1 MLTLSENFRALFYA
15 PFYAAFAIGAY
26 AAEGLDVTLRRSPDP
41 AATSADLLAGR
52 VDAMWGG
59 PLRVILTH
67 AADPMADAVCF
78 CDVVVRD
85 PFFIVGGSP
94 RPDFRLADLGRIRF
108 ASVAEVPTPW
118 LCLQD
123 DLRRAGLDPAALNR
137 VSGPSMAEN
146 AAALREGTLDAAQ
159 LFQPYVETLVAEG
172 AGHIWYAAATR
183 GLTAYT
189 SLVAR
194 RSVIAA
200 RREEFAAMV
209 RGMLRTLRWFAAT
222 PAEEVARAVGEFLPD
237 VKLPILAASIERYRA
252 LGLYATGPGESRE
265 GYDRLQAAMLSGGA
279 LRCPENLSHIVGEVE
294 TRIAEGE
301 GDRVGM

>member
-26 AAEGLDVTLRRSPDP
+26 AAEGLDVTLRSSPDP
-41 AATSADLLAGR
+41 AATAEDLLTGR

-59 PLRVILTH
+59 PLRVLLTH
-67 AADPMADAVCF
+67 AADPTADTVCF

-85 PFFIVGGSP
+85 PFFIVGRSP
-94 RPDFRLADLGRIRF
+94 RPDFRLADLAEFRF

-137 VSGPSMAEN
+137 VSGPSMAET
-146 AAALREGTLDAAQ
+146 ASALRSGMLDAAQ
-159 LFQPYVETLVAEG
+159 LFQPYVETLVADG
-172 AGHIWYAAATR
+172 AGQIWYAAAAR
-183 GLTAYT
+183 GPTAYT

-194 RSVIAA
+194 RSVIEA

-209 RGMLRTLRWFAAT
+209 RGMQRTLQWFEAT
-222 PAEEVARAVGEFLPD
+222 PAEDIALALAEFLPD
-237 VKLPILAASIERYRA
+237 VPGPILAASIERYRA
-252 LGLYATGPGESRE
+252 LELYATGPVRSLE
-265 GYDRLQAAMLSGGA
+265 GYERLQAAMLSGGV
-279 LRCPENLSHIVGEVE
+279 LRRLEDLSHAVGEVE
-294 TRIAEGE
+294 TR
-301 GDRVGM
+301 

>member
-26 AAEGLDVTLRRSPDP
+26 AAEGLEVTLRASPDP
-41 AATSADLLAGR
+41 AATAADLLAGR

-67 AADPMADAVCF
+67 AADPAADAVCF

-85 PFFIVGGSP
+85 PFFIVGRSP
-94 RPDFRLADLGRIRF
+94 RPDFRLTELAEVRF

-137 VSGPSMAEN
+137 VSGPNMAEN
-146 AAALREGTLDAAQ
+146 AAALREGRLDAAQ
-159 LFQPYVETLVAEG
+159 LFQPYVEALVAEG
-172 AGHIWYAAATR
+172 AGHIWHAAATR
-183 GLTAYT
+183 GPTAYT

-194 RSVIAA
+194 RSVMAA

-209 RGMLRTLRWFAAT
+209 RGMHRTLQWFAAT
-222 PAEEVARAVGEFLPD
+222 PAEDIARAVAEFLPD
-237 VKLPILAASIERYRA
+237 VPGPILAGSIERYRA
-252 LGLYATGPGESRE
+252 LELYATGPVRSLE
-265 GYDRLQAAMLSGGA
+265 GYERLQAAMLSGGV
-279 LRCPENLSHIVGEVE
+279 LPRLENLSCIMGEVE
-294 TRIAEGE
+294 TR
-301 GDRVGM
+301 

>member
-15 PFYAAFAIGAY
+15 PFYAAVAIGAY
-26 AAEGLDVTLRRSPDP
+26 AAEGVDVTLKSSPDP
-41 AATSADLLAGR
+41 AATAADLLAGR

-67 AADPMADAVCF
+67 AADPASDVVCF

-85 PFFIVGGSP
+85 PFFIVGRSP
-94 RPDFRLADLGRIRF
+94 LPEFRLADLAGVRF

-137 VSGPSMAEN
+137 VTGSSMEEN
-146 AAALREGTLDAAQ
+146 AAALRNGALDAAQ
-159 LFQPYVETLVAEG
+159 LFQPHVETLVTEG

-183 GLTAYT
+183 GPTAYT

-194 RSVIAA
+194 RSMLAA
-200 RREEFAAMV
+200 RQEEFAAMV
-209 RGMLRTLRWFAAT
+209 RGMHRTLRWFAAT
-222 PAEEVARAVGEFLPD
+222 PAEDVARAVAHFVPD
-237 VKLPILAASIERYRA
+237 VPVAILAASIERYRT
-252 LGLYATGPGESRE
+252 LELYATGPVDSRE
-265 GYDRLQAAMLSGGA
+265 GYERLQAAMLSGGV
-279 LRCPENLSHIVGEVE
+279 LRTPENLSHIMGEVE
-294 TRIAEGE
+294 TR
-301 GDRVGM
+301 